1 MNYVFVSLGVI
12 VVLIVCY
19 ALYKKLNNISYKNSI
34 DSYSMKWSEV
44 IKNWKNGEYLKYPKK
59 LKNSFYWE
67 TTPVFADKDAI
78 CKQKFIPDKRLNK
91 LKPNYRPFAKHIKSS
106 NNKYVV
112 SFPNLSG
119 DATLVIPMPRSDGRS
134 YATLKDFM
142 DNATVVQQT
151 AFWKRV
157 AQQIE
162 KMLETNKKLWISTH
176 GLGVHYLHV
185 RISKVPKYYLT
196 KSFASI

>member
-1 MNYVFVSLGVI
+1 MNNVFVI
-12 VVLIVCY
+12 VDIIITIIITY
-19 ALYKKLNNISYKNSI
+19 ILYKKYIKG
-34 DSYSMKWSEV
+34 YSMKWSKV
-44 IKNWKNGEYLKYPKK
+44 IENWKNGKYLKYPKR

-67 TTPVFADKDAI
+67 TTPVFANKDTI
-78 CKQKFIPDKRLNK
+78 CKQKFIPDKILNG
-91 LKPNYRPFAKHIKSS
+91 LKPNYQPFAKQIKDSD
-106 NNKYVV
+106 NKYVV

-119 DATLVIPMPRSDGRS
+119 DATLVVPMPRSDGRS

-142 DNATVVQQT
+142 DNAAAVQQT

-162 KMLETNKKLWISTH
+162 KMLETNKKLWVSTH

-185 RISKVPKYYLT
+185 RISKLPKYYHT